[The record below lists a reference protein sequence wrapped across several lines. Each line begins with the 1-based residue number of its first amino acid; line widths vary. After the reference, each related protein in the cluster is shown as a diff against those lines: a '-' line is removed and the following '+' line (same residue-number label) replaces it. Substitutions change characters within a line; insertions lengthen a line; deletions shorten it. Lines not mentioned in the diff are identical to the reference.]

1 MYMSTTANSSD
12 LLDYASSLEW
22 RGYSRADGRVG
33 IRNHRIVLSTVA
45 LTDRLAASIAS
56 MDRVSLC
63 VTGAFSRGLQKADE
77 HMVERFIQSVLTH
90 PNVGAA
96 LVITHDGASA
106 DHLAEII
113 KATIPVEYMAFMKC
127 EGREKA
133 VAVGCEKLQM
143 LADRQDALEQKRT
156 VVGPRAVSVA
166 LECGGS
172 DVSSSICS
180 NPVIGD
186 ICDFVVAAGGLAVVS
201 ETAEFIGAEAV
212 FDDRCPD
219 PVTRKATL
227 DFIGYRATL
236 MEQDSGKDYRGTNPT
251 QENIAGGLTTL
262 IEKSMGAVSKTGTTD
277 FISALEFGMSPN
289 APGLHFMDT
298 PFFSPV
304 SLTGMMMAGCNLGL
318 FAMGVFN
325 PSGNSLCPI
334 IKICGNPQ
342 TLRHWGDDID
352 VELDGYFTG
361 ELDRVGAQIAVLSK
375 MNMVFN
381 GAETASEAIG
391 EGQFMLPRL
400 KDAL

>member
-1 MYMSTTANSSD
+1 
-12 LLDYASSLEW
+12 
-22 RGYSRADGRVG
+22 
-33 IRNHRIVLSTVA
+33 
-45 LTDRLAASIAS
+45 
-56 MDRVSLC
+56 
-63 VTGAFSRGLQKADE
+63 LQKADE

-127 EGREKA
+127 DGREKA

-186 ICDFVVAAGGLAVVS
+186 ICDFVVATGGLAVVS

-325 PSGNSLCPI
+325 PSGNPLCPI

-361 ELDRVGAQIAVLSK
+361 ELDRVDAQIAVLSK

>member
-12 LLDYASSLEW
+12 LYDYASSLEW

-56 MDRVSLC
+56 MDRDSLC

-106 DHLAEII
+106 DHLAEIV

-127 EGREKA
+127 DGREKA

-143 LADRQDALEQKRT
+143 LADRQDALEQKRI

-262 IEKSMGAVSKTGTTD
+262 IEKSMGAVSKTGTSK
-277 FISALEFGMSPN
+277 FVSAIGFGERVDK
-289 APGLHFMDT
+289 AGLHFMDT

-304 SLTGMMMAGCNLGL
+304 SLTGMMMAGCTIGL
-318 FAMGVFN
+318 FAMGVYN
-325 PSGNSLCPI
+325 PSGNMLCPT
-334 IKICGNPQ
+334 IKICGNPK
-342 TLRHWGDDID
+342 TLQQWSGEID
-352 VELDGYFTG
+352 VDLSLYFLGQETQTQALSRIVKEINLIFG
-361 ELDRVGAQIAVLSK
+361 GKPSIAERNK
-375 MNMVFN
+375 
-381 GAETASEAIG
+381 
-391 EGQFMLPRL
+391 EGQFMLTRSL
-400 KDAL
+400 EAL

>member
-1 MYMSTTANSSD
+1 MCMSITVSSPD
-12 LLDYASSLEW
+12 LFDFADSLEW
-22 RGYSRADGRVG
+22 HGYCRSDGRVG

-45 LTDRLAASIAS
+45 LTDRLATAIAATDS
-56 MDRVSLC
+56 NSLC
-63 VTGAFSRGLQKADE
+63 IMGAFSRGLQRHDE
-77 HMVERFIQSVLTH
+77 VIVERFIRSVLTH

-96 LVITHDGASA
+96 LVLTHDRASA
-106 DHLAEII
+106 ERLAKEIDAEIPI
-113 KATIPVEYMAFMKC
+113 EYLAFMQC
-127 EGREKA
+127 AGRAQA
-133 VAVGCEKLQM
+133 VAEGNEKLQI
-143 LADRQDALEQKRT
+143 LADRQNKLEQRRT
-156 VVGPRAVSVA
+156 IVGPGSITLA

-172 DVSSSICS
+172 DVSSSICT

-186 ICDFVVAAGGLAVVS
+186 ICDLAIAGGGSAVVS

-212 FDDRCPD
+212 FEDRCPD
-219 PVTRKATL
+219 LATRQAAL
-227 DFIGYRATL
+227 DFITYRARL

-251 QENIAGGLTTL
+251 QENIDGGLTTL

-277 FISALEFGMSPN
+277 FVSALEFGMTPR

-325 PSGNSLCPI
+325 PSGNPLCPI
-334 IKICGNPQ
+334 IKICGNSQ

-361 ELDRVGAQIAVLSK
+361 ELDRGVAQRVVLAS
-375 MNMVFN
+375 MNAVFN
-381 GAETASEAIG
+381 GAETASEKFG
-391 EGQFMLPRL
+391 EGQFLLPRL

>member
-56 MDRVSLC
+56 MDRGSLC

-106 DHLAEII
+106 DHLAEIV
-113 KATIPVEYMAFMKC
+113 KAKIPVEYMAFMKC
-127 EGREKA
+127 DGREKA

-325 PSGNSLCPI
+325 PSGNPLCPI

-361 ELDRVGAQIAVLSK
+361 ELDRVDAQIAVLSK

>member
-1 MYMSTTANSSD
+1 MSITVSEPEILDFAN
-12 LLDYASSLEW
+12 SLEW
-22 RGYSRADGRVG
+22 RGYRRPDGRVG
-33 IRNHRIVLSTVA
+33 VRNHRIVLSTVA
-45 LTDRLAASIAS
+45 LTDWLAGAIAAT
-56 MDRVSLC
+56 DEAALC
-63 VTGAFSRGLQKADE
+63 IVGSFSRGLQQVDE
-77 HMVERFIQSVLTH
+77 AMVERFIQSVLTH
-90 PNVGAA
+90 PNIGAA
-96 LVITHDGASA
+96 LVITHDAASSEN
-106 DHLAEII
+106 LSKKINKI
-113 KATIPVEYMAFMKC
+113 VPTEYLAFMKC
-127 EGREKA
+127 AGRRQA
-133 VAVGCEKLQM
+133 VAEGVEKLQT
-143 LADRQDALEQKRT
+143 LAWRQEKLEQHRSN
-156 VVGPRAVSVA
+156 VNLRAVSMA

-172 DVSSSICS
+172 DMSSSICT

-186 ICDFVVAAGGLAVVS
+186 ICDLIVHGGGSAVVS
-201 ETAEFIGAEAV
+201 ETSEFIGAEMV
-212 FDDRCPD
+212 FDHRCPD
-219 PVTRKATL
+219 PAVKQAVL
-227 DFIGYRATL
+227 DFITYRAEL
-236 MEQDSGKDYRGTNPT
+236 IEQDSGKDYRGTNPT
-251 QENIAGGLTTL
+251 QENIDGGLTTL

-325 PSGNSLCPI
+325 PSGNPLCPT
-334 IKICGNPQ
+334 IKICGNPK

-361 ELDRVGAQIAVLSK
+361 ELDRVDAQIAVLSS

-381 GAETASEAIG
+381 GADTAAEAIG

>member
-56 MDRVSLC
+56 MDRDSLC

-113 KATIPVEYMAFMKC
+113 KAAIPVEYMAFMKC

-143 LADRQDALEQKRT
+143 LADRQDAVEQKRT

-325 PSGNSLCPI
+325 PSGNPLCPI